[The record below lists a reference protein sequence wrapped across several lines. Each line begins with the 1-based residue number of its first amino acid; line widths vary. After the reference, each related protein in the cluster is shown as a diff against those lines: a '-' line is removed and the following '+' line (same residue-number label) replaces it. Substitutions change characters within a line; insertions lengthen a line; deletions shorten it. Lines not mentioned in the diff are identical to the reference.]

1 MMMFNE
7 SRLISGTF
15 LQLDHHCDREGARFQ
30 RELRSLTAEDWHRM
44 VHDMAAIGIDTL
56 IFQQCIDCRHGW
68 DEPQAYYPSGRLPQ
82 PEWMREDLFGAVV
95 EAADALGMKIF
106 YGLGATRSAD
116 PYLRIGEVIERMKLI
131 CSELLELY
139 GERRSFAGWYWT
151 YEYPPGVPAGRDSLR
166 KIVPAVRQL
175 SDAPLMIAPCA
186 ETLMTPVLL
195 EDIDV
200 DIVAYQDCV
209 GLGVEP
215 DMFGRFS
222 RADRVQSLE
231 RLPFLYKLL
240 RRAHDGW
247 APETT
252 EKVDYWTAY
261 FRSRGRTAIWND
273 VEIWEFDGRGALV
286 PTELSRLVAQLELTA
301 PFVEKQLIYQYPGL
315 MHHPDH
321 PVHVGG
327 ERAATLYMDY
337 AAYRDA
343 RLTRERT

>member
-1 MMMFNE
+1 
-7 SRLISGTF
+7 
-15 LQLDHHCDREGARFQ
+15 
-30 RELRSLTAEDWHRM
+30 
-44 VHDMAAIGIDTL
+44 
-56 IFQQCIDCRHGW
+56 
-68 DEPQAYYPSGRLPQ
+68 
-82 PEWMREDLFGAVV
+82 
-95 EAADALGMKIF
+95 
-106 YGLGATRSAD
+106 
-116 PYLRIGEVIERMKLI
+116 
-131 CSELLELY
+131 
-139 GERRSFAGWYWT
+139 
-151 YEYPPGVPAGRDSLR
+151 
-166 KIVPAVRQL
+166 
-175 SDAPLMIAPCA
+175 
-186 ETLMTPVLL
+186 
-195 EDIDV
+195 
-200 DIVAYQDCV
+200 
-209 GLGVEP
+209 
-215 DMFGRFS
+215 MFGRFS